1 MGPREYLWLDV
12 VLAAMLRG
20 EWRPFERQLA
30 EGLACVAAAGAGVG
44 DDPRV
49 TWPDD
54 LAIEEAANA
63 FRYERDLVAS
73 DDTIAWL
80 DRAGVPFDAWTHY
93 LVRRLLHAR
102 HRDHLD
108 DILPRRVAL
117 TSVADE
123 DVAAEGL
130 CSGIFDRFLRT
141 LAGRAAI
148 AAGRDHVDH
157 AAVDIAF
164 TQPSTQS
171 TRSTQSTQSIDGLRT
186 EHTAWLDALDPG
198 DLTERATHLA
208 HLESA
213 FHAQVEAATTA
224 DTLAVQLD
232 RHRFEWM
239 RVDLERIGFES
250 ADAAREAA
258 CCVREDGLTLS
269 EVAIASRQPVRDT
282 RDVLEHLDPALRHA
296 VLAGDIDTLAGPIAV
311 GSRHEVVWVVGKR
324 PADLADPIVRAR
336 AERAIV
342 DHMIARAILTHV
354 RWAGEPRGVR
364 YSPPDPVR
372 QRSAT
377 V

>member
-1 MGPREYLWLDV
+1 MGPREYVWLDV

-30 EGLACVAAAGAGVG
+30 DGLACLAAAG

-54 LAIEEAANA
+54 RAIEEAANA

-80 DRAGVPFDAWTHY
+80 DRAGVTFDAWTHY

-102 HRDHLD
+102 HHDHLD

-117 TSVADE
+117 TSVTDE

-130 CSGIFDRFLRT
+130 CSGIFDRFVRT

-148 AAGRDHVDH
+148 AAGRDHVDR

-171 TRSTQSTQSIDGLRT
+171 TRSTQSIDRLRT
-186 EHTAWLDALDPG
+186 EHAAWLDVLDPD

-224 DTLAVQLD
+224 DTLAVQLA

-239 RVDLERIGFES
+239 RVDLERMWFES

-296 VLAGDIDTLAGPIAV
+296 VLGADIDTLAGPIAV

-324 PADLADPIVRAR
+324 PADLADPIVRTR
-336 AERAIV
+336 AEHAIV
-342 DHMIARAILTHV
+342 EQMIARAILTHV
-354 RWAGEPRGVR
+354 RWTGEPRGVR
-364 YSPPDPVR
+364 YLPPDPVQHR
-372 QRSAT
+372 GAT